1 MRLTPNH
8 WTQWSA
14 DKDQGEKEI
23 KVEKCEIENLKLKRQ
38 TFDNSRYAGKDK
50 LFHDLHQAA
59 YITKIRRKQCR
70 WET

>member
-1 MRLTPNH
+1 MRLTPNN

-23 KVEKCEIENLKLKRQ
+23 KVQKFEIEILKFK
-38 TFDNSRYAGKDK
+38 RYAGKDK

-70 WET
+70 